1 MSFLRGVDAMG
12 FVMGVLVG
20 GFGVGMVAFVMMMS
34 WYRDIDRVYRAQ
46 MKEWCDRLEERFPR
60 VFGK

>member
-1 MSFLRGVDAMG
+1 MSFLGGVDAMG
-12 FVMGVLVG
+12 FVMGILVG
-20 GFGVGMVAFVMMMS
+20 GFGVGAVAFIMTVS
-34 WYRDIDRVYRAQ
+34 LYRDIDRTYRAQ